1 MKSYKKLETEAIIC
15 SFPSNGLFIWQV
27 LSVLKN
33 DKLKDK
39 ERKKDTEELL
49 GPLPDQRFALLVN
62 LGKKITDFGAEGGG
76 AKTMGGPWRGSRTM
90 GWTRHTGSM
99 SSSKTRRRRRMKTAL
114 KRSDNRYQ
122 SNV

>member
-1 MKSYKKLETEAIIC
+1 M
-15 SFPSNGLFIWQV
+15 
-27 LSVLKN
+27 LKN

-76 AKTMGGPWRGSRTM
+76 AKTMGGPMAGEQDDGLDETHGVNVQFEDSEEEEDEDGFEEVR
-90 GWTRHTGSM
+90 
-99 SSSKTRRRRRMKTAL
+99 
-114 KRSDNRYQ
+114 Q
-122 SNV
+122 SVPV